1 LRARDLPGVRPIA
14 SLRNAV
20 ERAYPRY
27 WNSNAKSDH
36 NAAFSFEEK
45 LLHKPESLSE
55 GFYADHLQG
64 YFDVFPRARVLVL
77 LYGDLVADG
86 RSFMRRIYEF
96 LEADSNVTTG
106 VDNMRVNVAAGKHN
120 LGKSSSLWFA
130 SP

>member
-1 LRARDLPGVRPIA
+1 LTETRVWISYPSSATWAGQTAIGEATLDYPAGGKPGHDIASLRARDLPGVRPIA

-55 GFYADHLQG
+55 GF
-64 YFDVFPRARVLVL
+64 
-77 LYGDLVADG
+77 
-86 RSFMRRIYEF
+86 
-96 LEADSNVTTG
+96 
-106 VDNMRVNVAAGKHN
+106 
-120 LGKSSSLWFA
+120 
-130 SP
+130 